1 MIFQPASAGFVLP
14 VCPGCQASFRFVC
27 RGRMAVPQQP
37 TTKGKIMARYLL
49 ISYDLKKP
57 GRDYSGLTNV
67 IKVIGGISTIHL
79 LESAWLVSTTLSI
92 KEVMTRLKVVTDFN
106 DRIVITELSNIGWH
120 NLEPLTQLRL
130 QNLFR

>member
-1 MIFQPASAGFVLP
+1 
-14 VCPGCQASFRFVC
+14 
-27 RGRMAVPQQP
+27 
-37 TTKGKIMARYLL
+37 MARYLL

-92 KEVMTRLKVVTDFN
+92 KEVMTRLK
-106 DRIVITELSNIGWH
+106 
-120 NLEPLTQLRL
+120 
-130 QNLFR
+130 